1 MLLANVEKVKTK
13 LVRWRKFTRTTLHD
27 EENKKWMDKE
37 LAKRE
42 VEMEKERHE
51 ELRAALL
58 EKKRA
63 EELESPSPTIDRK
76 ATLKVQF
83 VDDDKKK
90 DDFSEFASHT
100 KRARLTAE

>member
-42 VEMEKERHE
+42 VEMEK
-51 ELRAALL
+51 
-58 EKKRA
+58 
-63 EELESPSPTIDRK
+63 
-76 ATLKVQF
+76 
-83 VDDDKKK
+83 
-90 DDFSEFASHT
+90 
-100 KRARLTAE
+100 